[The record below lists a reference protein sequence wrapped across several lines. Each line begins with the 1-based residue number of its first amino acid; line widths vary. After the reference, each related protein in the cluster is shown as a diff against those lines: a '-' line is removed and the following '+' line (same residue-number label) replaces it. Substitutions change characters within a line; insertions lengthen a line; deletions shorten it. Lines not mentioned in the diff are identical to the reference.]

1 MRSSVS
7 GVCGSLVLGG
17 LFVLAM
23 TSCGT
28 SSKVAEMSSDAD
40 DEVNIGYESLKRDEL
55 TSSVSKV
62 EIGESE
68 SMAYSNIWDYI
79 AAKVPGVSV
88 SGGSSGTPRIVI
100 RGESS
105 FTSQTQPL
113 FVVDGV
119 VMDDISY
126 LSHSDVAKVEVVK
139 DGSAAIYG
147 LRGANGA
154 ILITTKMAKARADAE
169 AAAKKAARQ
178 AKRNK

>member
-1 MRSSVS
+1 MRNLVS
-7 GVCGSLVLGG
+7 GVYGSLVLGG
-17 LFVLAM
+17 LLVLAM
-23 TSCGT
+23 ASCGT
-28 SSKVAEMSSDAD
+28 SSKVAEMPSDVED
-40 DEVNIGYESLKRDEL
+40 DVNIGYESLKRDEL

-62 EIGESE
+62 EIGDNE

-88 SGGSSGTPRIVI
+88 SGGGSGTPTIVI

-113 FVVDGV
+113 FVVDGL

-139 DGSAAIYG
+139 GGSAAIYG

-178 AKRNK
+178 AKRK